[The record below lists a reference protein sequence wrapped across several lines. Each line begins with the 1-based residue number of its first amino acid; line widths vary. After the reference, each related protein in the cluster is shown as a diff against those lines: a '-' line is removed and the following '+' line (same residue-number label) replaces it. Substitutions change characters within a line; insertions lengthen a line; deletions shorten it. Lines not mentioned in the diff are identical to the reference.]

1 MLSYRLQNHDR
12 DRSLFNMP
20 LCAARAPSL
29 PLLNSSPIQAAP
41 CEGDALMP
49 YETWTSKHLAELEL
63 LPSDL
68 RGCLGLSDA
77 VLSHPTEVAGFFFSL
92 LPENNYT

>member
-1 MLSYRLQNHDR
+1 
-12 DRSLFNMP
+12 
-20 LCAARAPSL
+20 
-29 PLLNSSPIQAAP
+29 
-41 CEGDALMP
+41 MP

-77 VLSHPTEVAGFFFSL
+77 VLSHPTEVAGFFFL
-92 LPENNYT
+92 CCQRTTTLERPGPPDEHEN